1 MREIPSLPDRFL
13 VIETDAVFSGK
24 LSRYLYEEW
33 PDASVC
39 IHTPCNNT
47 LPDEEFAWSQYDVLF
62 LGCDLGEEI
71 NALEWLAAMRGYP
84 FFPVTIL
91 LADSADSQMAVRA
104 IKAGAD
110 DYLAKEAVS
119 WASIYA
125 AVIDAVLYSKSQRAE
140 DLRAQRAIMGPEI
153 EGVSIDYKL
162 NQGGFSALYLGTRE
176 QDGKKVVIKTL
187 LLDKSLEPSHVQRFK
202 NEAAILSGLNNKYV
216 VGIID
221 HVEKNDSLYIITEYF
236 PGGNLRD
243 FMQKGPVKIQ
253 EALQYLIQLATG
265 LAVVH
270 AKGIVHRDLKPSNI
284 MFREDGGL
292 ALIDFGI
299 AKQLEVES
307 SLTLVGEVLGTP
319 SYMSPEHGS
328 ADDIDERSDIYS
340 LGVIFYEM
348 LSGRKPYQGSTAAAV
363 VYQHS
368 MMPVPRLPYKY
379 QKYQPFLEKMMAKNP
394 AERFQSSREIL
405 LKISQLSV

>member
-1 MREIPSLPDRFL
+1 MQEIPSLPDRFL
-13 VIETDAVFSGK
+13 VIETDTAFSSK

-39 IHTPCNNT
+39 IHTPNNNQ
-47 LPDEEFAWSQYDVLF
+47 LPDEDFAWSQYDVLF
-62 LGCDLGEEI
+62 LACDLGEGFKI
-71 NALEWLAAMRGYP
+71 LEWLAKMRGYP

-91 LADSADSQMAVRA
+91 LSDSADTQMAVKA

-125 AVIDAVLYSKSQRAE
+125 AVVDAVLYSKSQRAE
-140 DLRAQRAIMGPEI
+140 DLRAQRAIMGPSV
-153 EGVSIDYKL
+153 EGISIDYKL
-162 NQGGFSALYLGTRE
+162 NQGGFSALYLGTRVE
-176 QDGKKVVIKTL
+176 DGKKVVLKTL
-187 LLDKSLEPSHVQRFK
+187 LLDKALEPSHVQRFK
-202 NEAAILSGLNNKYV
+202 NEAMILASLTNKYV
-216 VGIID
+216 VSIID
-221 HVEKNDSLYIITEYF
+221 HGEHDDCLYIVTEYF

-243 FMQKGPVKIQ
+243 FMQKGPVRIQ
-253 EALQYLIQLATG
+253 EALHYLIQLATG

-270 AKGIVHRDLKPSNI
+270 GQGIVHRDLKPSNI
-284 MFREDGGL
+284 MLREDGGL

-299 AKQLEVES
+299 AKQLELDS
-307 SLTLVGEVLGTP
+307 GLTLAGEVLGTP
-319 SYMSPEHGS
+319 SYMSPEHAS
-328 ADDIDERSDIYS
+328 AGHLDERSDIYS

-368 MMPVPRLPYKY
+368 AMPVPRLPYKY
-379 QKYQPFLEKMMAKNP
+379 QHYQPFLDKLMAKSP
-394 AERFQSSREIL
+394 SERFQSSREIL
-405 LKISQLSV
+405 LELSRLSV